1 MNTCSLTN
9 KGVYSKTV
17 PIQESESDR
26 AIIRESVLIQ
36 GRTPIRAPNQRGD
49 VISRDNIYSRDG
61 AYSSERT
68 YLFERES
75 ARLFNGE
82 RLSYLTKEACL
93 QIGDYSTDGVYLIV
107 GAYSRASLYSNK
119 VRC

>member
-1 MNTCSLTN
+1 MIERLFEKVFLF
-9 KGVYSKTV
+9 KG
-17 PIQESESDR
+17 ERLFER
-26 AIIRESVLIQ
+26 LIK
-36 GRTPIRAPNQRGD
+36 GGG
-49 VISRDNIYSRDG
+49 VISRENIYSRDG